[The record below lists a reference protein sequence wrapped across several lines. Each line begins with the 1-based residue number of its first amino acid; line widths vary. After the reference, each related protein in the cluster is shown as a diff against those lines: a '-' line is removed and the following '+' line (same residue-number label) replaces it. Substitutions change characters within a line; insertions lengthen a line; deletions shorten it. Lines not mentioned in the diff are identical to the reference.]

1 ATFATLSIDQVG
13 NGYTLDATSSG
24 LTAATSTGFNVL
36 IAPGVTL
43 SVFTG
48 NAVLDAGNSH
58 RVIFR
63 SGGSGSFVLTAT
75 PAGQASYSF
84 PTISGWTGVQGTGA
98 NLNRIT
104 YSYSGSSSGGTGLP
118 VTYNDGS
125 GDSGPTLVDVV
136 DDSTKPT
143 GGAISAPATAAA
155 ASVTLATTSYIDAD
169 SGIATNVITR
179 STGQAPSS
187 GVCPASGYS
196 GSTVVT
202 SPDTG
207 VVSGDCYV
215 YTLTGTDKVGNSD
228 STTSSPVLVDT
239 SAPSNP
245 TFVSISG
252 AGTSQSY
259 TGRGTTIYFGPG
271 ADNTNQFT
279 LTASSCDAQS
289 GVPSDFPHA

>member
-13 NGYTLDATSSG
+13 NVYALDATSSG

-207 VVSGDCYV
+207 VVSGDGQERYV
-215 YTLTGTDKVGNSD
+215 A
-228 STTSSPVLVDT
+228 SSPTVGDG
-239 SAPSNP
+239 
-245 TFVSISG
+245 G
-252 AGTSQSY
+252 AGTVTSTNGVGTPSAGGFSFTIVVDGSGP
-259 TGRGTTIYFGPG
+259 TGGGFTSPAAATYSTDGDATVTWNAF
-271 ADNTNQFT
+271 ADGG
-279 LTASSCDAQS
+279 S
-289 GVPSDFPHA
+289 GLST